1 MGSKEVGANT
11 SKHKNEI
18 MSVKKITDKVASIGN
33 GLDTKAE
40 HLKVDKIKKIYQIYD
55 DITKLVSSYGKMVE
69 HDLVEFNQLRINI
82 QNTDKQ
88 GAKR

>member
-11 SKHKNEI
+11 DKHKNEI

-33 GLDTKAE
+33 GLDTKAD
-40 HLKVDKIKKIYQIYD
+40 HLKVDKVGKIYQLYD
-55 DITKLVSSYGKMVE
+55 DITKLVNSYGKMVKG
-69 HDLVEFNQLRINI
+69 DLVEFDQLRINI
-82 QNTDKQ
+82 QNTDAE